1 MGKEKKERIKKLEG
15 WGEICALVGWSRPTL
30 IKHGFPVYQI
40 SRGSRVFAYA
50 EELRKHKIS
59 LEQRTICDQAP
70 SA

>member
-1 MGKEKKERIKKLEG
+1 MKKQEKLKKIEG
-15 WGEICALVGWSRPTL
+15 WEKICALVGWSRPTL

-50 EELRKHKIS
+50 EELRKYKIS